1 MVDVNMKIASSPT
14 VKIIRALVFSALS
27 GFGAISISYAEIVDL
42 DWVDRSF
49 TRDASIAP
57 QKFLEVCGALKKGE
71 TVAWQFKASAATD
84 FNIHYHV
91 GKKVTY
97 PQKRKGVASATGQ
110 LVVPIDQDYCW
121 MWTNKGGE
129 PVSMSVTLKK

>member
-1 MVDVNMKIASSPT
+1 MT
-14 VKIIRALVFSALS
+14 TQIIRSKASKLVGKLVFSGFS
-27 GFGAISISYAEIVDL
+27 GLGAISASQAAIFDL

-49 TRDASIAP
+49 SKEASIAP

-97 PQKRKGVASATGQ
+97 PQKRKGVASASGR
-110 LVVPIDQDYCW
+110 LAVPIDQAYCW
-121 MWTNKGGE
+121 MWTNKGSE
-129 PVSMSVTLKK
+129 PVNLSVKLKK

>member
-1 MVDVNMKIASSPT
+1 MNAKTLRSNTRKFVSRS
-14 VKIIRALVFSALS
+14 IIS
-27 GFGAISISYAEIVDL
+27 GLLGLGAISASRAAIVDL

-49 TRDASIAP
+49 TKDASIAP

-71 TVAWQFKASAATD
+71 TVSWQFEGSAATD

-97 PQKRKGVASATGQ
+97 PRQLKGVASATGK
-110 LVVPIDQDYCW
+110 LAVPIDQDYCW
-121 MWTNKGGE
+121 MWTNKGSE
-129 PVSMSVTLKK
+129 PVNINVTLKK

>member
-1 MVDVNMKIASSPT
+1 MKIASSPT
-14 VKIIRALVFSALS
+14 AKTIRALIFSALS
-27 GFGAISISYAEIVDL
+27 GVGGISASHAAIVDL

-49 TRDASIAP
+49 TKEASIAP

-71 TVAWQFKASAATD
+71 TIAWEFKGSAATD

-91 GKKVTY
+91 GKKVSY
-97 PQKRKGVASATGQ
+97 PQNRKGVASASGK

-121 MWTNKGGE
+121 MWTNKGSE

>member
-1 MVDVNMKIASSPT
+1 MNTKIVHSKVT
-14 VKIIRALVFSALS
+14 KIIRTLVFSGLS
-27 GFGAISISYAEIVDL
+27 GLGAISASQAAIVDL

-49 TRDASIAP
+49 SKEASVAP

-71 TVAWQFKASAATD
+71 AVSWQFKGSAATD

-91 GKKVTY
+91 GKKVSY
-97 PQKRKGVASATGQ
+97 PQKRNGVASASGK

-121 MWTNKGGE
+121 MWTNKGSS
-129 PVSMSVTLKK
+129 PVNMSVTLKK